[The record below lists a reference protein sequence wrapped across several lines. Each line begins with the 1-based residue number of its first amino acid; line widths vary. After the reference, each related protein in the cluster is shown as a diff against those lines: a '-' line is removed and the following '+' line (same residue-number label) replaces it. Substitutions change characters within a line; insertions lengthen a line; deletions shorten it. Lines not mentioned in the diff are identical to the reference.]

1 MRFFRRYPKLP
12 AERRPAGMEPDERV
26 LAWAYVGPEPGGP
39 VAVAT
44 TRGLWLPE
52 RPRLGWHEIH
62 KATWSGRELSVTP
75 AEIAEQRDGY
85 SVLVDAPAIAY
96 LLLEPAELPDHVRA
110 RVTRSVAYTSHHT
123 LPAGGVRVVG
133 RRVTGIDGLSWA
145 VRYDSG
151 TPVDAEPVIQVTDQL
166 VNSAQLAVAPP
177 D

>member
-1 MRFFRRYPKLP
+1 VRFFRRFPKLP
-12 AERRPAGMEPDERV
+12 AARRPALDQDERV
-26 LAWAYVGPEPGGP
+26 LAWSYVGSDPGGP
-39 VAVAT
+39 VVVAT

-62 KATWSGRELSVTP
+62 KATWSGRELSITP

-85 SVLVDAPAIAY
+85 TVLVDAPVIAY
-96 LLLEPAELPDHVRA
+96 LLLEPAEVPDQVRA
-110 RVTRSVAYTSHHT
+110 RVTRSVAYTSHHP

-133 RRVTGIDGLSWA
+133 RRVTGNDGLSWS

-151 TPVDAEPVIQVTDQL
+151 TPVDAEPVVNLTDQL
-166 VNSAQLAVAPP
+166 IASAQFATAPP